1 MGAIQTFARK
11 EIKFLLT
18 EQQYQDFLPLLEHYM
33 NPDKFCVGGKEY
45 GIYNVYYDTSDDFL
59 IRESLEKPDYK
70 EKIRLRSYLSPAQPE
85 DTVFLEIKKKICGI
99 VNKRRVTMTLAQAEA
114 DFAFVQNLP
123 GQKILLKGNHDYWWA
138 SKKKM
143 DDFFTAHGFNTLHIL
158 HNNHY
163 AFGQYGIC
171 GTRGWVSMQGEAA
184 DAKILAREVQRLQ
197 VSIQSAVDAGLE
209 PIVFLHYP
217 PIYGMSMNY
226 EILEVLH
233 KYQIRKCYYGHV
245 HGKSGHNHAF
255 QGMYEGTEMRM
266 ISSDYLQFVPEQ
278 IL

>member
-1 MGAIQTFARK
+1 MRLFTIGDLHLSFGVPDKPMDIFGGWK
-11 EIKFLLT
+11 D
-18 EQQYQDFLPLLEHYM
+18 YQKLLEQ
-33 NPDKFCVGGKEY
+33 NW
-45 GIYNVYYDTSDDFL
+45 
-59 IRESLEKPDYK
+59 LE
-70 EKIRLRSYLSPAQPE
+70 RSAPE
-85 DTVFLEIKKKICGI
+85 DTVVLAGDFSWG
-99 VNKRRVTMTLAQAEA
+99 MTLAQAEA

-123 GQKILLKGNHDYWWA
+123 GQKILLKGHLDHCSAAKN
-138 SKKKM
+138 KM
-143 DDFFTAHGFNTLHIL
+143 VDLFTAHAVITLHIL

-163 AFGQYGIC
+163 VFGQYGIC

-217 PIYGMSMNY
+217 PIYGTSMNY

-255 QGMYEGTEMRM
+255 QGMYEGTEMQM

-278 IL
+278 IF

>member
-1 MGAIQTFARK
+1 MALYAIGDLHLSLGTNKPMDVFGPKWANYVER
-11 EIKFLLT
+11 
-18 EQQYQDFLPLLEHYM
+18 
-33 NPDKFCVGGKEY
+33 
-45 GIYNVYYDTSDDFL
+45 
-59 IRESLEKPDYK
+59 IRENFSKLNDDDVIVIAGDISWGMSLEQSLPDFQF
-70 EKIRLRSYLSPAQPE
+70 IDA
-85 DTVFLEIKKKICGI
+85 
-99 VNKRRVTMTLAQAEA
+99 
-114 DFAFVQNLP
+114 LP
-123 GQKILLKGNHDYWWA
+123 GRKILLKGNHDYWWA

-171 GTRGWVSMQGEAA
+171 GTRGWLFDV
-184 DAKILAREVQRLQ
+184 

-217 PIYGMSMNY
+217 PIYGTSMNY

-278 IL
+278 IF

>member
-1 MGAIQTFARK
+1 MRLFTIGDLHLSFGVPDKPMDIFGGWK
-11 EIKFLLT
+11 D
-18 EQQYQDFLPLLEHYM
+18 YQKLLEQ
-33 NPDKFCVGGKEY
+33 NW
-45 GIYNVYYDTSDDFL
+45 
-59 IRESLEKPDYK
+59 LER
-70 EKIRLRSYLSPAQPE
+70 IAPE
-85 DTVFLEIKKKICGI
+85 DTVVLAGDFSWG
-99 VNKRRVTMTLAQAEA
+99 MTLAQAEA

-171 GTRGWVSMQGEAA
+171 GTRGWLFDVGEPHDEKVMNREIGRLRMSLDAA
-184 DAKILAREVQRLQ
+184 EP
-197 VSIQSAVDAGLE
+197 GLE
-209 PIVFLHYP
+209 KLVFLHYP
-217 PIYGMSMNY
+217 PIYGTSMNY

-278 IL
+278 IF

>member
-1 MGAIQTFARK
+1 MDIFGTMWENHF
-11 EIKFLLT
+11 
-18 EQQYQDFLPLLEHYM
+18 EQIVEDWQ
-33 NPDKFCVGGKEY
+33 NKV
-45 GIYNVYYDTSDDFL
+45 SDDDIVLLAGDLSWAMTFENAL
-59 IRESLEKPDYK
+59 IDVNEIEKLK
-70 EKIRLRSYLSPAQPE
+70 GKKVIIR
-85 DTVFLEIKKKICGI
+85 
-99 VNKRRVTMTLAQAEA
+99 
-114 DFAFVQNLP
+114 
-123 GQKILLKGNHDYWWA
+123 GNHDYWWTTA
-138 SKKKM
+138 NKM
-143 DDFFTAHGFNTLHIL
+143 NAYLKAEGFDTLHIL
-158 HNNHY
+158 HNNSYSVEGY
-163 AFGQYGIC
+163 AIC

-217 PIYGMSMNY
+217 PIYGTSMNY

-278 IL
+278 IF

>member
-1 MGAIQTFARK
+1 MRLFTIGDLHLSFGVPDKPMDIFGGWK
-11 EIKFLLT
+11 D
-18 EQQYQDFLPLLEHYM
+18 YQKLLEQ
-33 NPDKFCVGGKEY
+33 NW
-45 GIYNVYYDTSDDFL
+45 
-59 IRESLEKPDYK
+59 LER
-70 EKIRLRSYLSPAQPE
+70 IAPE
-85 DTVFLEIKKKICGI
+85 DTVVLAGDFSWG
-99 VNKRRVTMTLAQAEA
+99 MTLVQAEA

-197 VSIQSAVDAGLE
+197 VSIQSA
-209 PIVFLHYP
+209 FF
-217 PIYGMSMNY
+217 S
-226 EILEVLH
+226 ILE
-233 KYQIRKCYYGHV
+233 
-245 HGKSGHNHAF
+245 
-255 QGMYEGTEMRM
+255 
-266 ISSDYLQFVPEQ
+266 
-278 IL
+278 

>member
-1 MGAIQTFARK
+1 MRLFTIGDLHLSFGVPDKPMDIFGGWK
-11 EIKFLLT
+11 D
-18 EQQYQDFLPLLEHYM
+18 YQKLLEQ
-33 NPDKFCVGGKEY
+33 NW
-45 GIYNVYYDTSDDFL
+45 
-59 IRESLEKPDYK
+59 LER
-70 EKIRLRSYLSPAQPE
+70 IAPE
-85 DTVFLEIKKKICGI
+85 DTVVLAGDFSWG
-99 VNKRRVTMTLAQAEA
+99 MTLAQAEA

-217 PIYGMSMNY
+217 PIYGTSMNY

-233 KYQIRKCYYGHV
+233 KYQIRKC
-245 HGKSGHNHAF
+245 
-255 QGMYEGTEMRM
+255 
-266 ISSDYLQFVPEQ
+266 
-278 IL
+278 

>member
-1 MGAIQTFARK
+1 MALYAIGD
-11 EIKFLLT
+11 LHLS
-18 EQQYQDFLPLLEHYM
+18 LGM
-33 NPDKFCVGGKEY
+33 NKPMDVFGPKWANYVER
-45 GIYNVYYDTSDDFL
+45 
-59 IRESLEKPDYK
+59 IRENFSKLNDDDVIVIAGDISWGMSLEQSLPDFQF
-70 EKIRLRSYLSPAQPE
+70 IDA
-85 DTVFLEIKKKICGI
+85 
-99 VNKRRVTMTLAQAEA
+99 
-114 DFAFVQNLP
+114 LP
-123 GQKILLKGNHDYWWA
+123 GRKILLKGNHDYWWA

-217 PIYGMSMNY
+217 PIYGTSMNY

-278 IL
+278 IF